1 MNVANWQ
8 DRAEAV
14 TAPAVPEYC
23 KDCGK
28 HWTDATA
35 HANLC
40 VAEMLR
46 QDTKQSPAMAAVP
59 AERLSLQP
67 VPSGL

>member
-46 QDTKQSPAMAAVP
+46 QEIQTNW
-59 AERLSLQP
+59 ERYVSDE
-67 VPSGL
+67 